1 VVTFG
6 CSLHSLHFILK
17 KKIPNCLT
25 RVDYYK
31 DEVRLRV
38 PSLFDNLFYEDN
50 QNVMNGIRTGL
61 MLLLPCAPPPAST
74 KHVTWLL
81 GRDGD
86 VRVSVIGEEDEF
98 RSSKLLQSLLNNR

>member
-1 VVTFG
+1 MYALRWIKRFHHYLG
-6 CSLHSLHFILK
+6 EQNAMNDI
-17 KKIPNCLT
+17 LT
-25 RVDYYK
+25 RAHVG
-31 DEVRLRV
+31 V
-38 PSLFDNLFYEDN
+38 
-50 QNVMNGIRTGL
+50 
-61 MLLLPCAPPPAST
+61 CAPPPPASG